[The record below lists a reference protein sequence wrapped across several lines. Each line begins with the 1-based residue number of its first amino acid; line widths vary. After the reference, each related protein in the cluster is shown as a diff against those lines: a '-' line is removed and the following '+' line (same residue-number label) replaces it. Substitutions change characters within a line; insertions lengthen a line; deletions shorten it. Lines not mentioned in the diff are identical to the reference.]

1 MLTLDLDPAA
11 LLKAA
16 AQMTNEYG
24 CEVVITKN
32 GNLLIRPAAEKRTS
46 TERVRRHR
54 EAKRLAETSVMKAVF
69 EQCETSFNDETHETS
84 EPVSSAFTP
93 SPPPSPP
100 SPRPPSS
107 APTPAPVPPPAR
119 ESRRRSAKR
128 QQTETNLLEAQA
140 VPLPTELDT
149 SHFRQ
154 AWTDW
159 CEHRAALAH
168 MNPQK
173 QWTALAARNTLAE
186 CSRHGL
192 ALALQA
198 IPNAIANGW
207 QSLVWERLN
216 GPRNNNGRQ
225 GSHDWNGQARPRYPA
240 YQVATATL
248 GQSPEDISTF

>member
-1 MLTLDLDPAA
+1 MLTFDLNPVA
-11 LLKAA
+11 LLKVA
-16 AQMTNEYG
+16 AQLAAEYG
-24 CEVVITKN
+24 CEVRISKSGAFSV
-32 GNLLIRPAAEKRTS
+32 RPIAERRTS
-46 TERVRRHR
+46 TDRVRKHR
-54 EAKRLAETSVMKAVF
+54 ELKRQLDSAVPTNTP
-69 EQCETSFNDETHETS
+69 EQCETSFNDETHETP
-84 EPVSSAFTP
+84 ERVSPELCP

-100 SPRPPSS
+100 SPSPPSS
-107 APTPAPVPPPAR
+107 APTPAPIPPPAR